1 LNLLTQI
8 ICFIN
13 AVNIILESILMI
25 VKDEFIITFQDSIKL
40 KLKETET
47 NLTFL
52 KKKKKKK
59 VIKPQLLKMMMG
71 LYPDFQLEYILVTKK
86 SASLLIFF

>member
-1 LNLLTQI
+1 
-8 ICFIN
+8 
-13 AVNIILESILMI
+13 MI

>member
-1 LNLLTQI
+1 MNLLTQI